1 MTSPLYEIAG
11 PNLIDLLKLLA
22 PFANSVYL
30 LRGKLQT
37 PIYGIPD
44 DIKQVI
50 VNTDLMRR
58 IKKNYNMVTRLASYG
73 LAQLIVA
80 RHLVRIGQDSEVVLF
95 YQSGLAIPAVTAR
108 ARRKKVLVYA
118 GGSGY
123 RSLLAGKMQDKL
135 LSLLLYAEE
144 VIMAT
149 LAHKVIA
156 VTRHIQIPVSE
167 SKVIEAPTRLL
178 DDTFFEKY
186 RRKKRPDGKVV
197 VGYVGRFSPEKGVE
211 ELAEAFSIVV
221 AKIPSARFLLVGD
234 GPLKQKIEARL
245 SERNNIR
252 GKVQITGWVNN
263 VQTYLLEMSLLVLP
277 SKTEGL
283 PNIILEAMA
292 CKTPVLASMVG
303 AIPFILEEEVTGFLL
318 RSLEPDYM
326 AERIIDLC
334 NKPELLQNVSSKAYV
349 WLKENYSA
357 TTASD
362 SWSKVF
368 DSITRAP

>member
-1 MTSPLYEIAG
+1 
-11 PNLIDLLKLLA
+11 
-22 PFANSVYL
+22 
-30 LRGKLQT
+30 
-37 PIYGIPD
+37 
-44 DIKQVI
+44 
-50 VNTDLMRR
+50 
-58 IKKNYNMVTRLASYG
+58 
-73 LAQLIVA
+73 
-80 RHLVRIGQDSEVVLF
+80 
-95 YQSGLAIPAVTAR
+95 
-108 ARRKKVLVYA
+108 
-118 GGSGY
+118 
-123 RSLLAGKMQDKL
+123 MQDKL

-318 RSLEPDYM
+318 RSLTPEYM
-326 AERIIDLC
+326 AERIVYLSSRS
-334 NKPELLQNVSSKAYV
+334 ELLRDVSAKAFV
-349 WLKENYSA
+349 WIKKNCSA
-357 TTASD
+357 ETSYD

-368 DSITRAP
+368 DTITRAS